1 MGICAMNYSAAGS
14 LLLYEW
20 GFVLVGLF
28 GFFVVAV
35 VVLLCSFPSKNVNV
49 ELHERM
55 FT

>member
-1 MGICAMNYSAAGS
+1 MSG
-14 LLLYEW
+14 
-20 GFVLVGLF
+20 VLFWLVCL